1 MAQIP
6 FDDLL
11 KQVDAL
17 TSEQREQLLEK
28 LRPSQTKHNTNPMPN
43 RSLYDALRER
53 GMIGSIT
60 NGPGDLGTNPFYMEG
75 FGENAQ

>member
-11 KQVDAL
+11 KQVDTL
-17 TSEQREQLLEK
+17 TSEQREQLLDK
-28 LRPSQTKHNTNPMPN
+28 LQSGQAKNNLSMG

-60 NGPGDLGTNPFYMEG
+60 NGPGDLSTNPLHMEG
-75 FGENAQ
+75 FGENAH